1 MTDVEF
7 PSLYFSFVCMRRS
20 SCPRR
25 LIPSIKSVVD
35 HSLRSATHA
44 VTPGKILSSSAKGL
58 IRKAQYSVFS
68 ISFLAAFK
76 VSCEG
81 RTDQFWGCIA
91 LASRAAPKAGIHTDT
106 TSIESRVSQK
116 GSAQELDR
124 EVRRRVF
131 CSLYVLDRYAKRLT

>member
-7 PSLYFSFVCMRRS
+7 PPLYFAFVCMRRS

-25 LIPSIKSVVD
+25 LIPSSKSVVD
-35 HSLRSATHA
+35 HSEIRNTCSDAGQNL
-44 VTPGKILSSSAKGL
+44 AKLCERFNWKG
-58 IRKAQYSVFS
+58 S
-68 ISFLAAFK
+68 IFCVQHIILAALR

-81 RTDQFWGCIA
+81 RTDRFWGCIA

-106 TSIESRVSQK
+106 ASIESRVSQN